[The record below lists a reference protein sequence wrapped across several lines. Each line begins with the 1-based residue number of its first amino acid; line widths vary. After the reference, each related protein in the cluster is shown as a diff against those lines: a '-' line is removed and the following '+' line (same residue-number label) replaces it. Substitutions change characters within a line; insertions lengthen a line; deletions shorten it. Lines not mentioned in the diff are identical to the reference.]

1 MTAGLSSLI
10 TWLQFLLCAGVIMFA
25 GTRLTKYGD
34 IIPLAPYVMP
44 L

>member
-25 GTRLTKYGD
+25 GTRLTKFSHGQSR
-34 IIPLAPYVMP
+34 PLY
-44 L
+44 